1 MQQISS
7 HYQQNE
13 NTGICISQV
22 LKPIIREHNSGPWG
36 NFASKNDQP
45 LGKKGSKCP
54 GCPGGGG
61 GDGQC

>member
-1 MQQISS
+1 MKIQV
-7 HYQQNE
+7 
-13 NTGICISQV
+13 CISQV

-45 LGKKGSKCP
+45 LGKKASKCP

-61 GDGQC
+61 GGMGNAIIDSR